1 MKNCSVDKRKAW
13 SHAVLRI
20 GLALMV
26 WQCCVEPTSA
36 NSNDEFTRP
45 WESRPYQVQV
55 WICSNNTPQIAAVLP
70 NITTQVMRRAE
81 IADPSAWNVVVST
94 APDNWRVRLME
105 SIALP
110 APSNELATSDETK
123 NLDKVIA
130 VCLIETNGAIRYQ
143 VRELD
148 IQTGQW
154 GALFERICPQGR
166 DLAYDLYAAIERVF
180 MPLTRIDRVNDQG
193 EVFVRARA
201 INACLQSDVHDGTI
215 EAIENSP
222 VWVKPEDRFLPIIRR
237 VDKNGDLAELNP
249 IPFTYLTVDS
259 QEGSRLV
266 CQIHSRQRLALGG
279 RSSKRAQKLALVIR
293 PPESST
299 DLKLVSRSD
308 DAHPLSG
315 YEIYSRRPGA
325 TKDEDSE
332 FLGLTDW
339 RGIIEVPPFDEGL
352 RLIYVKRGS
361 RPLIKLPIIP
371 GLYHEVVTPVPDD
384 EARLNAEGIMQGFQI
399 EILNLVAQRELL
411 QAQAKSAIEKDDV
424 TGASEFLSQF
434 QKLESPQSLKTRLAD
449 EETRLKNSTL
459 NKREL
464 QRIAGMFQRLSG
476 LVNKNLRAG
485 VEEEIQ
491 ALIQKAQ

>member
-1 MKNCSVDKRKAW
+1 MVRFWITFAAMVCCCDW
-13 SHAVLRI
+13 
-20 GLALMV
+20 GLAV
-26 WQCCVEPTSA
+26 A
-36 NSNDEFTRP
+36 KNGDDFIRP

-55 WICSNNTPQIAAVLP
+55 WICSDNSPQISAVLSK
-70 NITTQVMRRAE
+70 ITTQVMRRAE
-81 IADPSAWNVVVST
+81 IADPSAWNVLVGT
-94 APDNWRVRLME
+94 APDHWRVRLME
-105 SIALP
+105 TISQP
-110 APSNELATSDETK
+110 TPSNELATTTELEK
-123 NLDKVIA
+123 LDKLIA
-130 VCLIETNGAIRYQ
+130 VRLTQTDGLIQYQ

-148 IQTGQW
+148 LQTGQW
-154 GALFERICPQGR
+154 GALLQRFCPQSR
-166 DLAYDLYAAIERVF
+166 DLAHDLYAAIERVF
-180 MPLTRIDRVNDQG
+180 MPLTRIERVNVDDN

-201 INACLQSDVHDGTI
+201 INACLQSDVLDGTV

-266 CQIHSRQRLALGG
+266 CKVHSRQRAALGG

-299 DLKLVSRSD
+299 QLKLVSRAE
-308 DAHPLSG
+308 DAQPLAG
-315 YEIYSRRPGA
+315 YEIFSRRPDA
-325 TKDEDSE
+325 TKEEESE

-339 RGIIEVPPFDEGL
+339 RGTIEVPPHDEGL

-371 GLYHEVVTPVPDD
+371 GLYNEVVTPVPDD

-411 QAQAKSAIEKDDV
+411 QAEALSAAEKKQVEQATEYLA
-424 TGASEFLSQF
+424 QF
-434 QKLESPQSLKTRLAD
+434 QKLESPQNLKTRLVD
-449 EETRLKNSTL
+449 EETRLKNSTT

-464 QRIAGMFQRLSG
+464 SRITGMFQRLNG
-476 LVNKNLRAG
+476 LVNKNMRAG
-485 VEEEIQ
+485 IEEKIQ
-491 ALIQKAQ
+491 AAIQQAK

>member
-1 MKNCSVDKRKAW
+1 MNIHPVEIRKVSNRLLVRLW
-13 SHAVLRI
+13 LPIV
-20 GLALMV
+20 V
-26 WQCCVEPTSA
+26 WQCCLCFAWA
-36 NSNDEFTRP
+36 NNNDDYTRP
-45 WESRPYQVQV
+45 WESRPYEVQV
-55 WICSNNTPQIAAVLP
+55 WICSNNSPQIAAVLP
-70 NITTQVMRRAE
+70 NIATQVMRRAE
-81 IADPSAWNVVVST
+81 IADPSAWNVVVNT
-94 APDNWRVRLME
+94 APDQWRIRLME
-105 SIALP
+105 SIADP
-110 APSNELATSDETK
+110 APSNELATSPDTK
-123 NLDKVIA
+123 NWDKLIA
-130 VCLIETNGAIRYQ
+130 VCLSESNGSIRYQ

-154 GALFERICPQGR
+154 GALFERVCPQSR

-180 MPLTRIDRVNDQG
+180 MPLTRIDRVNEQG

-299 DLKLVSRSD
+299 DLKLISRGD
-308 DAHPLSG
+308 EPKALSG
-315 YEIYSRRPGA
+315 YEIFSRRPGS
-325 TKDEDSE
+325 TKDEESE

-339 RGIIEVPPFDEGL
+339 RGIIEIPPFDEGL

-411 QAQAKSAIEKDDV
+411 QAQAKSAVEKNNV
-424 TGASEFLSQF
+424 QQATEFLEQF

-464 QRIAGMFQRLSG
+464 SRITGMFQRLSS
-476 LVNKNLRAG
+476 LVNKNMRAG
-485 VEEEIQ
+485 IEEEIQ
-491 ALIQKAQ
+491 AAIQKAQ